1 VDFTDEYTTVEVE
14 GAQVVGRDGSRAAYT
29 FERSAISASELISQ
43 ISARYRIRDL
53 EVREPDIEETVR
65 RIYEERLLG

>member
-1 VDFTDEYTTVEVE
+1 MDFTDEYTTVEVE
-14 GAQVVGRDGSRAAYT
+14 GAQVVRRDGSRATYP

-53 EVREPDIEETVR
+53 EVREPDIKETVR